1 MIQKPMIRTENK
13 VVKKE
18 APEVFKLIQTYMGDR
33 KPAKDMPLSHIA
45 FDIIQRGWSIIEL
58 RDEIFIQICRQTM
71 RNPREYVIY
80 SFFLTCFLSLL
91 LLGVIK

>member
-13 VVKKE
+13 IVKKE
-18 APEVFKLIQTYMGDR
+18 APEVFKLIQMYMGDR
-33 KPAKDMPLSHIA
+33 KLTKDMPLSHIA

-71 RNPREYVIY
+71 RNPREYV
-80 SFFLTCFLSLL
+80 SKKFFKFCH
-91 LLGVIK
+91 

>member
-33 KPAKDMPLSHIA
+33 KPAKDMPLSHVA

-58 RDEIFIQICRQTM
+58 RDEVFIQICRQTM
-71 RNPREYVIY
+71 RNPREYDTY
-80 SFFLTCFLSLL
+80 CSC
-91 LLGVIK
+91 